1 MNYILFWIKK
11 TVIVHLSGDS
21 NHKKNVNR
29 HLLII
34 NKIRFP
40 KTFDLY

>member
-1 MNYILFWIKK
+1 LDKK
-11 TVIVHLSGDS
+11 PSIVQVTGVS

-29 HLLII
+29 YLLII